1 MMVVR
6 KLQGKKRC
14 YIIVFFFSFL
24 RNTPFILPYL
34 FTLVLRSYYFFNS
47 IFYYDSKP
55 YRSIIFIISHFSEFT
70 VILLIFACIHIHI
83 FWHLNGD
90 FWICRCGSIRVEWNK
105 KREMFILQRQ
115 HLFAIPSITMGCF
128 TVGKIFSCMH
138 N

>member
-24 RNTPFILPYL
+24 HDTPFILPYL

-47 IFYYDSKP
+47 FFYYDSKP

-105 KREMFILQRQ
+105 KKRDVYATTSAFVCHSI
-115 HLFAIPSITMGCF
+115 HYNGLFYGWKDFFLHA
-128 TVGKIFSCMH
+128 
-138 N
+138 